1 MSRIEKAME
10 KAARIRG
17 SAERSPSV
25 DKPPAI
31 HRNQPRLEGIETVI
45 ERAMTDKYIVSV
57 TEPQSTAAEQ
67 YRTLRARILKAIET
81 KKDPVN
87 TIMITSS
94 DKREGKTIT
103 AINLAVAMASV
114 IDYPV
119 VLVDADLRN
128 PSVHRYLGIE
138 PEYGLSDYLTG
149 KASLSDVLLRTG
161 IGELIILPGGL
172 PPENPAELLS
182 SEKMKKLVH
191 ELKLRHRE
199 GSVIF
204 DSSPILLTSDPLS
217 LGSLMD
223 GVLFI
228 IHAALTSEKSASEAI
243 SLIKGCNILGIVFND
258 VQNYPAKDPYPYY
271 SAEGKD
277 KGSEQRKAKAHRA
290 ERRA

>member
-1 MSRIEKAME
+1 MSRIERAME
-10 KAARIRG
+10 KAAKIRV

-25 DKPPAI
+25 DKPPAV
-31 HRNQPRLEGIETVI
+31 HRDQPRLEGIETVI
-45 ERAMTDKYIVSV
+45 DKAMTDKCIV
-57 TEPQSTAAEQ
+57 TLAEPQSPAAEQ
-67 YRTLRARILKAIET
+67 YRTLRARILKAIAT
-81 KKDPVN
+81 KDDSGN

-103 AINLAVAMASV
+103 AINLAVAMANV

-149 KASLSDVLLRTG
+149 KASLSDILLRTG

-182 SEKMKKLVH
+182 SERMRNLVH
-191 ELKLRHRE
+191 ELKLRYRE
-199 GSVIF
+199 GYVIF

-223 GVLFI
+223 GVLFV

-271 SAEGKD
+271 FPQDKVQSGQGK
-277 KGSEQRKAKAHRA
+277 GA
-290 ERRA
+290 

>member
-17 SAERSPSV
+17 SAELSPSV

-31 HRNQPRLEGIETVI
+31 HRDQPCLEGIETVI

-57 TEPQSTAAEQ
+57 MEPQSTAAEQ
-67 YRTLRARILKAIET
+67 YRTLRARILKAIKT
-81 KKDPVN
+81 KNDPIN

-103 AINLAVAMASV
+103 AINLAVAMANV

-149 KASLSDVLLRTG
+149 KASLSDILLRTG

-243 SLIKGCNILGIVFND
+243 SLIKGCKILGIVFND
-258 VQNYPAKDPYPYY
+258 VQNYPAKAPYPYY
-271 SAEGKD
+271 STEGKD
-277 KGSEQRKAKAHRA
+277 KGAEQRKAKAHRA
-290 ERRA
+290 

>member
-1 MSRIEKAME
+1 MSRIERAME

-17 SAERSPSV
+17 SAERSPEQSPSL
-25 DKPPAI
+25 DKPPVI
-31 HRNQPRLEGIETVI
+31 HRDQPCFECECIETVI
-45 ERAMTDKYIVSV
+45 DRAVTDKHIV
-57 TEPQSTAAEQ
+57 TLAEPQSPAAEQ
-67 YRTLRARILKAIET
+67 YRKLRARILKAIET
-81 KKDPVN
+81 KDDPIN

-94 DKREGKTIT
+94 DKKEGKTIT
-103 AINLAVAMASV
+103 AINLAVAMANV

-138 PEYGLSDYLTG
+138 SEYGLSDYLTG
-149 KASLSDVLLRTG
+149 RASLSDVLFRTG
-161 IGELIILPGGL
+161 IGELILLPGGQ

-182 SEKMKKLVH
+182 SERMKNLVH
-191 ELKLRHRE
+191 ELKIRHK
-199 GSVIF
+199 GGYVIF

-228 IHAALTSEKSASEAI
+228 IHAALTSEKSASQAI

-258 VQNYPAKDPYPYY
+258 VQSYPAKKHYPYY
-271 SAEGKD
+271 STEGKD
-277 KGSEQRKAKAHRA
+277 KGA
-290 ERRA
+290 